1 MSKTVKPNKPDP
13 IAAPSARHNMVSTIV
28 RFVVILVVVITILA
42 LAWSR

>member
-1 MSKTVKPNKPDP
+1 MSKAVKPNKPDP
-13 IAAPSARHNMVSTIV
+13 IEVPSARHNMLSVIV